1 MGFIVFEQ
9 GNGRAV
15 KYYRKES
22 TARAQ
27 VTKHNREISQLPNVW
42 GRDVT
47 WTYSSY
53 GDYEGVLMGMTE
65 PERKMWVFCRGG

>member
-1 MGFIVFEQ
+1 MGFIVFEE

-27 VTKHNREISQLPNVW
+27 VTKHNNEIRQMPNVW
-42 GRDVT
+42 GRDIR

-53 GDYEGVLMGMTE
+53 QDYEGVLMGMTE
-65 PERKMWVFCRGG
+65 PERKLWVFCRG